1 MSRLVETIKIENGR
15 ILNISLHNDRMR
27 NSLYTLFGIK
37 KDPHLEMI
45 IKVPSDAQK
54 GIYKCRVVYDDRRM
68 EIEFIPYVLR
78 HVRSLK
84 IVTDDSILYP
94 HKFIQRN
101 RINELFSLR
110 GDCDDILIVKDGM
123 VTDTSYS
130 NVIFRT
136 LGGKWETPDTF
147 LLRGTR
153 RESLLRQGFIHEAV
167 ISLSDIHRYHEM
179 KLINAML
186 GPDDTEP
193 IPVSEIV

>member
-1 MSRLVETIKIENGR
+1 MSRLVETIKVENGR
-15 ILNISLHNDRMR
+15 ILNISLHNERMS
-27 NSLYTLFGIK
+27 NSLFSLFGIK
-37 KDPHLEMI
+37 KDSHLESI
-45 IKVPSDAQK
+45 IEVPSEAQK
-54 GIYKCRVVYDDRRM
+54 GIFKCRVVYNDRSM

-84 IVTDDSILYP
+84 IVTDDTILYP
-94 HKFIQRN
+94 HKFTQRN

-110 GDCDDILIVKDGM
+110 GDCDDILIIKNGM

-136 LGGKWETPDTF
+136 SGGKWETPDTF

-153 RESLLRQGFIHEAV
+153 RESLLRQELIHEAV
-167 ISLSDIHRYHEM
+167 ISLSDINNYHEM

-193 IPVSEIV
+193 IPVSELV